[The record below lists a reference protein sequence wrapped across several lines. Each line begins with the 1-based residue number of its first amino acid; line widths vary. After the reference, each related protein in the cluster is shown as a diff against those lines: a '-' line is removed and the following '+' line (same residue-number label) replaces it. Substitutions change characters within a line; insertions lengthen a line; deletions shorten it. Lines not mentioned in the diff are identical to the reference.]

1 MILIHF
7 VLLHKELCYVHKY
20 VIVIHYYLQDANIWC
35 HYYKEKGPI
44 PWPCC
49 DLRGCARLAKM
60 DAGHWWLPKA
70 ISNQEGKTKGTKK
83 ISWLRPS
90 QTLRPTYRLWW
101 HDGKTWM
108 SYMLY
113 TTSSK
118 TNIDY
123 FIINHCSDPCLQNVH
138 NIFFLRN
145 RWIAFFIKPKP
156 GKILIYD
163 SLDWETKR
171 YEEFLKIIQL
181 WVNFLL
187 YFHACHV

>member
-7 VLLHKELCYVHKY
+7 VLRHKELCYVHKY

-49 DLRGCARLAKM
+49 DLRGCARLARM

-70 ISNQEGKTKGTKK
+70 ISIQEEKNKRHEKNFMM
-83 ISWLRPS
+83 RPS

-108 SYMLY
+108 SYMLH

-118 TNIDY
+118 SNIDH
-123 FIINHCSDPCLQNVH
+123 FIIIHCSDPCLQNIH
-138 NIFFLRN
+138 NICFFSEITGLLSLYN
-145 RWIAFFIKPKP
+145 QSSEKFSFSTLWIGKP
-156 GKILIYD
+156 
-163 SLDWETKR
+163 SVTK
-171 YEEFLKIIQL
+171 
-181 WVNFLL
+181 NS
-187 YFHACHV
+187 